1 MQKGYFITGT
11 DTEVGKTFVAAGLA
25 KAMAESGLRVG
36 VMKPIETGCKVED
49 ETLVPKDAVFLK
61 QAIGTEAQLDT
72 INPYRF
78 KDPLA
83 PSIAARIAGVEIDF
97 EKIKECYG
105 ELSKDKDVML
115 LEGAGGLMVPLT
127 EDKTSADLVLF
138 LELKLIVVAPSRLG
152 VLNHTLLTVRH
163 ARDIGIEVT
172 AVILNHPTSSTD
184 ESVSFNMTELKRLDV
199 PIIGELPFCREEEL
213 SKMVR
218 EHIDLEAL

>member
-25 KAMAESGLRVG
+25 KAMAETGLRVG
-36 VMKPIETGCKVED
+36 VMKPVETGCTVKD

-115 LEGAGGLMVPLT
+115 LEGAGGLMVPLA

-163 ARDIGIEVT
+163 ARDINIEVT

>member
-25 KAMAESGLRVG
+25 KAMAETGLRVG
-36 VMKPIETGCKVED
+36 VMKPVETGCTVKD

-61 QAIGTEAQLDT
+61 QA
-72 INPYRF
+72 
-78 KDPLA
+78 
-83 PSIAARIAGVEIDF
+83 AGVEIDF

-115 LEGAGGLMVPLT
+115 LEGAGGLMVPLA

-163 ARDIGIEVT
+163 ARDI
-172 AVILNHPTSSTD
+172 
-184 ESVSFNMTELKRLDV
+184 R
-199 PIIGELPFCREEEL
+199 
-213 SKMVR
+213 
-218 EHIDLEAL
+218 

>member
-25 KAMAESGLRVG
+25 KAMAETGLRVG
-36 VMKPIETGCKVED
+36 VMKPVETGCTVKD

-97 EKIKECYG
+97 KKIKECYK

-115 LEGAGGLMVPLT
+115 LEGAGGLMIPLA

-163 ARDIGIEVT
+163 ARDINIEVT